1 MINQIILD
9 EQIFYLKKVKFKGY
23 IQDIKLEYC
32 KDEEGNYIY
41 LVQIKIKKSQK
52 NKGYGSLVLSEV
64 IELANKH
71 NLRIKLWATDVFGA
85 DLKRLIEF
93 YKRFGFVLLK
103 DNKMVYY
110 PKK

>member
-1 MINQIILD
+1 MINQMLLD
-9 EQIFYLKKVKFKGY
+9 EQVFYFKKVKYKGN

-32 KDEEGNYIY
+32 KDKEGDYIY

-52 NKGYGSLVLSEV
+52 NKGYGSLVLSDLVEYS
-64 IELANKH
+64 NKH

-93 YKRFGFVLLK
+93 YKRFGFVLLEE
-103 DNKMVYY
+103 NKMVYY
-110 PKK
+110 PNK